1 MLKATQP
8 VPLSEL
14 DRRVFDQLVPPE
26 HYLRQVQRHVDFE
39 RFRPRLVE
47 AYHPTKGRPAI
58 DPIRM
63 LKILFLCFHY
73 RLSDR
78 QVMAR
83 AQTDVAFRWFLD
95 LGLSDAVPNH
105 TSDTYFRNRIGVER
119 FGQVFQDLVTQAR
132 EHGLVKDRLRLKDA
146 THLLASAADLA
157 PRALVA
163 QVRDRLLAAA
173 EPFFAEWVAEQ
184 RARLETLRQTTA
196 EHPEVERL
204 AARIAYLREI
214 AVPLRERVTALPAV
228 GAAKDAKRQRLAN
241 ALALAEKLLADC
253 DDPSAGNRLVNAV
266 DPEARTGWHGGIF
279 LGYVVDLLEDAD
291 SEIITAINVMAGN
304 GAEAADAIALIEQ
317 EEAAQGNDVAGLSMD
332 GAGFNGPM
340 LRELTDPAGLNLE
353 VTVPPP
359 AEPKRATFGPERFA
373 LTVIDEAVSEL
384 TCPNG
389 QTTRQRSRTEKNTGY
404 RYVFAS
410 RKCAGCPLRSEC
422 LENPGSAKGR
432 SVIKNDYES
441 EYGRVK
447 AKAATTAYAEVRREH
462 PKVERKLGELARHH
476 GNRLA
481 RYRGRVKVLVQSY
494 LCAWVVNVKRVV
506 KLLTAP
512 PVSQNGAQPVRAE
525 LGGLVGG

>member
-1 MLKATQP
+1 
-8 VPLSEL
+8 
-14 DRRVFDQLVPPE
+14 
-26 HYLRQVQRHVDFE
+26 
-39 RFRPRLVE
+39 
-47 AYHPTKGRPAI
+47 
-58 DPIRM
+58 
-63 LKILFLCFHY
+63 
-73 RLSDR
+73 
-78 QVMAR
+78 MAR

-279 LGYVVDLLEDAD
+279 LGYVVDLIEDAD

-359 AEPKRATFGPERFA
+359 PPPAGGAEASDVRSGAIRVDGDRRGGER
-373 LTVIDEAVSEL
+373 VDVSER
-384 TCPNG
+384 P
-389 QTTRQRSRTEKNTGY
+389 
-404 RYVFAS
+404 
-410 RKCAGCPLRSEC
+410 
-422 LENPGSAKGR
+422 
-432 SVIKNDYES
+432 DD
-441 EYGRVK
+441 
-447 AKAATTAYAEVRREH
+447 AATEPDRKEHRLSVCVCIEEVRR
-462 PKVERKLGELARHH
+462 VSVAERVFGES
-476 GNRLA
+476 GECEGSVGDQERL
-481 RYRGRVKVLVQSY
+481 RVGVWTGEGEGGDDGV
-494 LCAWVVNVKRVV
+494 CG
-506 KLLTAP
+506 
-512 PVSQNGAQPVRAE
+512 GAS
-525 LGGLVGG
+525 